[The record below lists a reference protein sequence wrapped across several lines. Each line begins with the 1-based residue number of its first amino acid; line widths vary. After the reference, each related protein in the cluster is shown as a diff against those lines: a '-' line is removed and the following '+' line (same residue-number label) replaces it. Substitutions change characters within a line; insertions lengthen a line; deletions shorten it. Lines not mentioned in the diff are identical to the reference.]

1 MTFQPTDKPQR
12 RQRIKLPFDNRKS
25 DAGEWAFDHRAGLC
39 ITLIVYLVIAIA
51 FVTSKIVVNSRP
63 HMQGMVIDIETLEEL
78 AAEKARLEREIERK
92 QQMADY
98 GSISN
103 RISNANSNLSEAEAQ
118 RAAAGSDLSD
128 YGKEVQDRMRAN
140 RDAFNQGVNDANA
153 ISENRPQDT
162 SGEATE
168 GRDAKVAGNVTVE
181 YSFTDPV
188 RQSRKLPVP
197 AYTCQSGGR
206 VMVNV
211 TLNRSGN
218 VIAAEVDRSQSDNI
232 AELHEAAVRKARES
246 RFNLDQNAP
255 ERHRGTITYLFRP
268 Q

>member
-12 RQRIKLPFDNRKS
+12 RQRIKLPFDNRKA

-39 ITLIVYLVIAIA
+39 VVLIVYLVLAIA
-51 FVTSKIVVNSRP
+51 FVTSKIVLDSRP
-63 HMQGMVIDIETLEEL
+63 SMQGMVIDIETLEEL

-128 YGKEVQDRMRAN
+128 YGKEVQERMRAN

-153 ISENRPQDT
+153 ISENRPQST
-162 SGEATE
+162 SSEATE

-181 YSFTDPV
+181 YSFTNPV

-206 VMVNV
+206 VVVNV

-218 VIAAEVDRSQSDNI
+218 VIAAEVDRSLSDNI
-232 AELHEAAVRKARES
+232 AELHDAALRKARES
-246 RFNLDQNAP
+246 RFNLDQSAP

>member
-1 MTFQPTDKPQR
+1 MTFQPTDNTKK
-12 RQRIKLPFDNRKS
+12 RQRIKLPFDNRKT

-51 FVTSKIVVNSRP
+51 FVTSKIVVESRP

-98 GSISN
+98 GSIAN
-103 RISNANSNLSEAEAQ
+103 RISNANLSEAEAQ

-128 YGKEVQDRMRAN
+128 YGKEVQERMRAN
-140 RDAFNQGVNDANA
+140 RETFNQGVNDANA
-153 ISENRPQDT
+153 ISENRPQNT
-162 SGEATE
+162 SGDATE

-181 YSFTDPV
+181 YSFTNPV
-188 RQSRKLPVP
+188 RESRKLPIP

-206 VMVNV
+206 VVVNV

-232 AELHEAAVRKARES
+232 AELHDAAVRKARES
-246 RFNLDQNAP
+246 RFNLDQDAP